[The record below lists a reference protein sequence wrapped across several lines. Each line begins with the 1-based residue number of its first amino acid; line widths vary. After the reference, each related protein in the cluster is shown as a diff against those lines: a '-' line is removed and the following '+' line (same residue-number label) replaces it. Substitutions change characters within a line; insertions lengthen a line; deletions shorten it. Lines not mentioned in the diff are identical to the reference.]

1 MFCLSPARRFGL
13 ELSFEG
19 VLAVLRLLQ
28 GRLVALLLVGQLLGQ
43 AVTLQDQGVVL
54 GFLGAKGG
62 LGPAELPPQVGIS
75 SCKHE
80 DKGKINKEEFVREDP
95 TRLLSSRPQSR
106 GLHPV
111 DALTR
116 PHRR

>member
-13 ELSFEG
+13 KLGLQG

-43 AVTLQDQGVVL
+43 AVTLQDQGIVL

-62 LGPAELPPQVGIS
+62 LGPAELPPQVGIG

-80 DKGKINKEEFVREDP
+80 DKGKINKEEAVKEDP
-95 TRLLSSRPQSR
+95 TRLLSSRPESR
-106 GLHPV
+106 GQHLV
-111 DALTR
+111 GALTR

>member
-1 MFCLSPARRFGL
+1 M
-13 ELSFEG
+13 
-19 VLAVLRLLQ
+19 
-28 GRLVALLLVGQLLGQ
+28 ALLLVGQLLGQ

-62 LGPAELPPQVGIS
+62 LGPAELPPQVGIG

-80 DKGKINKEEFVREDP
+80 DKGKINKEEVVKEDP
-95 TRLLSSRPQSR
+95 TRLLSSRPESR

-111 DALTR
+111 GALTR